1 MKISSSI
8 LLVALIGSTVIAC
21 KQSNSDAP
29 KAAAKPVETKEI
41 AAANLDSTRFHIE
54 GMTCAVGCAKTIE
67 TKLNETP
74 GVQKAAVNFD
84 KKEAIVSFD
93 KSQQSKATLTKI
105 VESCADGATY
115 KVID

>member
-1 MKISSSI
+1 MKTFST
-8 LLVALIGSTVIAC
+8 LLWVALLGTSFTAC
-21 KQSNSDAP
+21 KPNSAEAP
-29 KAAAKPVETKEI
+29 KTETKPASKEI
-41 AAANLDSTRFHIE
+41 AAANLDSTRLHIE

-74 GVQKAAVNFD
+74 GVQKAAVDFD

-93 KSQQSKATLTKI
+93 KSQQSKASLTKI